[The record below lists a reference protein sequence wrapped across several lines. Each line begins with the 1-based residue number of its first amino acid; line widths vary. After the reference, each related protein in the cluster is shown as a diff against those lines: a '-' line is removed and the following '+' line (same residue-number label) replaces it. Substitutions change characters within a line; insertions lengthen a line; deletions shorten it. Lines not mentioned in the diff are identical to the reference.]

1 MPSFAFSRGSVTFEP
16 GTFSVSSVLLDGAEL
31 VERPCPLFSVQLR
44 GEDGSI
50 LRFSAADA
58 VSAREEGEGRFV
70 WEGLPGGVRVHVG
83 VRAEDDALFWTVR
96 IENGGTMAAEWI
108 DFPSVCLKPLR
119 KNGGDGEILTS
130 WNEGALID
138 DLDRRERSW
147 FPFRDP
153 EYPSLGAYAMF
164 PHMLSSQFLC
174 YLTGEGGLYMG
185 AQDESRGPKMF
196 DVRRENG
203 CPAAVIRLYAGTD
216 PGEDFTPD
224 YPVVWRLFRGGW
236 EDGAEIYRR
245 WFETHLPDNVKKTAE
260 NPSLPEW
267 YADSP
272 LVVTYPVRGI
282 HDMDEMKPNA
292 LFPYVNALPM
302 IDEISSRTGWRILA
316 ALMHWEG
323 TAPWAPPYVWP
334 PYGGEECFREFR
346 DALHRRGDLLGVYCS
361 GFGFTEQSNL
371 IEEYNDEA
379 LIAERGYKE
388 AFCAGPDGEVLHSR
402 ICTGQ
407 RSGYDL
413 CVKSE
418 KGREIL
424 AEAYGPLFRSGADY
438 AQILDQNHGGS
449 QYFCY
454 SRKHGHPFTPG
465 PWATETMRDL
475 LDSWNREAPGMLFG
489 CESASAEPY
498 IGNLQFSDNRF
509 ELNWHIGRP
518 VPLFSYLY
526 HEYLR
531 NFMGNQ
537 VSCPL
542 DAEDGEGNTVD
553 TLRMRM
559 AYSFAAGDSMTLV
572 LTPEGKLMA
581 NWGRHDFTHIPDF
594 DKTMDFAANMR
605 RVYEKAKPF
614 LHRGR
619 MIKCPAFS
627 CGTVSFPVNGVPE
640 EFPAVF
646 GSAWEADGKR
656 IVLYVNHTDEPAPV
670 STASGTEL
678 TVPPRDAVVV
688 EMERILK

>member
-1 MPSFAFSRGSVTFEP
+1 MPTFTLARGSVTLDPEALR
-16 GTFSVSSVLLDGAEL
+16 VSSVLLEGSEL
-31 VERPCPLFSVQLR
+31 VRTPVPLLTLGLRSETGESRRVSVSDARAEKTEPNALSLR
-44 GEDGSI
+44 
-50 LRFSAADA
+50 ADLP
-58 VSAREEGEGRFV
+58 EGI
-70 WEGLPGGVRVHVG
+70 RVHVR
-83 VRAEDDALFWTVR
+83 VTAEDDALLWRVR
-96 IENGGTMAAEWI
+96 AENGGSWAVEWI
-108 DFPSVCLKPLR
+108 DFPSVCLQPLR
-119 KNGGDGEILTS
+119 KNGGEGEILTS
-130 WNEGALID
+130 WNEGVLID

-164 PHMLSSQFLC
+164 PHMLSSQFIC
-174 YLTGEGGLYMG
+174 YLNGEGGLYTG
-185 AQDESRGPKMF
+185 VHDERRGPKML
-196 DVRRENG
+196 DVRPQCEG
-203 CPAAVIRLYAGTD
+203 ASMVIRLFAGGD
-216 PGEDFTPD
+216 PGEDFAPD

-260 NPSLPEW
+260 DPALPEW

-282 HDMDEMKPNA
+282 HDMDEMTPNA
-292 LFPYVNALPM
+292 LFPYTNALPL
-302 IDEISSRTGWRILA
+302 IDGIASRTGWRIMA
-316 ALMHWEG
+316 VLMHWEG
-323 TAPWAPPYVWP
+323 TAPWAPPFVWP
-334 PYGGEECFREFR
+334 PFGGEDCFREFM
-346 DALHRRGDLLGVYCS
+346 DALHRRGALLGVYCS

-371 IEEYNDEA
+371 IGDYNNEA
-379 LIAERGYKE
+379 LIGERGYKE
-388 AFCAGPDGEVLHSR
+388 AFCAGPDGEVLRSR

-407 RSGYDL
+407 RRGYDI
-413 CVKSE
+413 CVGSE

-424 AEAYGPLFRSGADY
+424 AEAYGPLFRSGVDY

-489 CESASAEPY
+489 CESAAAEPY
-498 IGNLQFSDNRF
+498 IGNLRFSDNRF

-518 VPLFSYLY
+518 VPLFAYLY

-542 DAEDGEGNTVD
+542 DAEDADGNTVD

-605 RVYEKAKPF
+605 RAYEKAKPF
-614 LHRGR
+614 LFRGR
-619 MIKCPAFS
+619 MVKCPGFS
-627 CGTVSFPVNGVPE
+627 CGSVSFPVNGVPE

-646 GSAWEADGKR
+646 GSAWEADGRR
-656 IVLYVNHTDEPAPV
+656 ILLLVNHTDEPAPV
-670 STASGTEL
+670 VTASGKEL
-678 TVPPRDAVVV
+678 TVPPRDAVVK
-688 EMERILK
+688 EL